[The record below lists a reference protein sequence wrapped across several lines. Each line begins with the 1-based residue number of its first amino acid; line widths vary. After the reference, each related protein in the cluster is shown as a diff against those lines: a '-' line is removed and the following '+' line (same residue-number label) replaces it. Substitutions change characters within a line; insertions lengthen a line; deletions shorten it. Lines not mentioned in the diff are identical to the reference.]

1 MTVMTIRNLPVELTP
16 DELHFRSM
24 RLAEATK
31 KIDEVQEKRRSQN
44 QAIYRELKDLTA
56 ERRVLTEVVTTG
68 TEVREVKCEE
78 RKNYGA
84 GRIEVVRLDT
94 GEVVDTIPMREADRQ
109 LEIPSPDGAE
119 EEREALAAG
128 EVVPLRGGGTKDVTA
143 RPRKGR
149 KAPGE
154 NNPKGDDAP
163 VH

>member
-44 QAIYRELKDLTA
+44 QAFYRELKDLTA

-84 GRIEVVRLDT
+84 CRIEVVRLDT
-94 GEVVDTIPMREADRQ
+94 GEIVDTIPMREADRQ
-109 LEIPSPDGAE
+109 LDLTTPGGAE

-143 RPRKGR
+143 KPRTKR
-149 KAPGE
+149 KAPGA
-154 NNPKGDDAP
+154 NNPTEGDAP